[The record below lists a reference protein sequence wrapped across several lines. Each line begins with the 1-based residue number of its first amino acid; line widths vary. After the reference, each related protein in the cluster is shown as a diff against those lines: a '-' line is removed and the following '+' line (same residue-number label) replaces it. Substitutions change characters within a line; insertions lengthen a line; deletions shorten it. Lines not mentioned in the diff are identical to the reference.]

1 MTHFEIFVKGKTIS
15 YGENHR
21 MKQNHSISA
30 DQQSQDSYQV
40 KFSKMLDD
48 ILRGAETTK
57 DSLQKQISQFS
68 SDISHFQYGELRTKR
83 HHRGQSKITIIWK
96 SLQTLFKNIHRMN
109 IQYQEKLIECK
120 LCFNKNV

>member
-1 MTHFEIFVKGKTIS
+1 
-15 YGENHR
+15 
-21 MKQNHSISA
+21 MKQNHSISSA
-30 DQQSQDSYQV
+30 QQAQDSYRV

-57 DSLQKQISQFS
+57 DSLQRQISQFS

-83 HHRGQSKITIIWK
+83 HHRGQKNHFGQQIIWE
-96 SLQTLFKNIHRMN
+96 SLQTLFRNIHRMN

-120 LCFNKNV
+120 LCFNKNVLQSENCRGTKNAADE